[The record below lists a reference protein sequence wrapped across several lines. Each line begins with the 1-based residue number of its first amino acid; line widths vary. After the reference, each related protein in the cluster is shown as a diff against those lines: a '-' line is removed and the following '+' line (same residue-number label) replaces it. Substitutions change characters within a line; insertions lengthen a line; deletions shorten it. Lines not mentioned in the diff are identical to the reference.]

1 MSSNT
6 KESFLKEL
14 IREGQPHSKT
24 QPQNVL
30 LIDHSGTALAIMSK
44 LITKHIPNVQV
55 QTATT
60 ANDALKLLNTSTFNL
75 ITMSRNLPDAEDHEL
90 ILTIRTELNILSTP
104 LLLISG
110 EKTNLDK
117 SQISREYVNGCFD
130 KNLGQ
135 GRLVQYIQSFLSTE
149 PPKVRSQG
157 HILYVA
163 DSPTA
168 ALTVTEQLS
177 RQDYTYLQASDA
189 EHALNLIQN
198 DRNEVGSQHFDL
210 LMVDIDLHGHL
221 SARDLIREIRYGMGL
236 SHEELPI
243 LVTVHKLNEHD
254 AIDLNRIFAAGANDL
269 IEKAEHM
276 HLLIP
281 RLNNLL
287 SLQQQHADLNNQP

>member
-1 MSSNT
+1 MNT
-6 KESFLKEL
+6 NAKESFLKEL
-14 IREGQPHSKT
+14 IREGQPQNKNQS
-24 QPQNVL
+24 QNVL

-44 LITKHIPNVQV
+44 LITKHIPNVQL

-60 ANDALKLLNTSTFNL
+60 ASEAIERLSKSSFSL
-75 ITMSRNLPDAEDHEL
+75 ITMSRNLPDAEYHEL
-90 ILTIRTELNILSTP
+90 IIKIRTELNILSTP

-110 EKTNLDK
+110 EKSNLDK
-117 SQISREYVNGCFD
+117 GQISREYVNGCFD

-135 GRLVQYIQSFLSTE
+135 DRLVQYVQSFLSTE
-149 PPKVRSQG
+149 APKARSQG

-168 ALTVTEQLS
+168 ALAVTEQLS
-177 RQDYTYLQASDA
+177 QQNYTYLQASDA

-198 DRNEVGSQHFDL
+198 DRNETGNPHFDL
-210 LMVDIDLHGHL
+210 LMTDIDLNGHM
-221 SARDLIREIRYGMGL
+221 SGRDLIREIRYGIGL

-254 AIDLNRIFAAGANDL
+254 AIDLNRIFAAGANDI
-269 IEKAEHM
+269 IEKTNQLQ
-276 HLLIP
+276 LLIP

-287 SLQQQHADLNNQP
+287 RLQHQHTALKNTH